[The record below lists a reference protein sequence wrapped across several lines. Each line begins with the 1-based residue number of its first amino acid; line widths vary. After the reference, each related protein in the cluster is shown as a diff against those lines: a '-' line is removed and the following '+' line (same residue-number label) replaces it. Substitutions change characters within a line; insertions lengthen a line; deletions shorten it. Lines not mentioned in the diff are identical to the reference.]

1 MLFFAFLL
9 GAKLEE
15 LEGMVAKVLLI
26 LGFSNR

>member
-1 MLFFAFLL
+1 MYFFAFLL

-26 LGFSNR
+26 LNVSNR